1 MRKLIL
7 LFIAILLSAEA
18 NAQLDNSFI
27 SGATKKEVDTLA
39 FDYMKENVKLNEGL
53 LEREIDPEKYIVGPN
68 DIFSILINT
77 SKTIQFKTPI
87 SPSGVILLRG
97 IGGVDVKEN
106 TLAEATRKIED
117 KIRSVYKTDEI
128 YVVLEDI
135 RKFKVVVSGAV
146 GKPSTVQSTAAER
159 VNEAIDKAGGFKY
172 NGSLRNITLFRDR
185 SNERIK
191 VDLLRFY
198 KLGEKDHNPTL
209 LGGDHIIVA
218 PSSDNII
225 VGIYGEV
232 PSPGEF
238 EFAEGDSLSTII
250 KIGQGFLQS
259 SNLDSVEVVRMNPT
273 GMEHIYLDLNHWK
286 GVLYSEQNLPGDI
299 RLQPGDRIYIRKRYD
314 WDETQYAILEG
325 EVLYP
330 GKYAI
335 NEETDRVYD
344 LIKRAGGFT
353 ENASLDHIEFIR
365 QEELEIKDL
374 EMERLY
380 KMIASEM
387 SESEFR
393 YFQAKKTEKKGS
405 MAIDFN
411 EIMKNPSDE
420 VNNIMLRNKDSII
433 VSKKKYHIN
442 VQGRVNNPGLI
453 TFQAGYSYK
462 DYINAAGGY
471 GFRADVDETLI
482 TKPRG
487 EQFLAENMDYTLE
500 PGDVILVP
508 PEKEYSY
515 TELFTTTLTVVTQI
529 ISIVAIVF
537 TISQQ
542 SNSNNK

>member
-7 LFIAILLSAEA
+7 LFIAILLTFES

-27 SGATKKEVDTLA
+27 SGATKDEVDTLA

-77 SKTIQFKTPI
+77 SKTIQFKAPI

-97 IGGVDVKEN
+97 IGGVDLKGN
-106 TLAEATRKIED
+106 TLAEATEKIEN
-117 KIRSVYKTDEI
+117 KIKTVYNTNEI

-146 GKPSTVQSTAAER
+146 GKPSTVQATAAER
-159 VNEAIDKAGGFKY
+159 VNEAIDKSGGLKY
-172 NGSLRNITLFRDR
+172 NGSLRNITLYRDDQ
-185 SNERIK
+185 NERIK
-191 VDLLRFY
+191 VDLLKFY
-198 KLGEKDHNPTL
+198 KLGDKSHNPTL

-218 PSSDNII
+218 PSLDNITI
-225 VGIYGEV
+225 GIYGEV

-238 EFAEGDSLSTII
+238 EFAEGDSLSTLI
-250 KIGQGFLQS
+250 KIGQGFIQS
-259 SNLDSVEVVRMNPT
+259 SNLDSVELVRMNPT
-273 GMEHIYLDLNHWK
+273 GIEHIYIDLNHWN
-286 GVLYSEQNLPGDI
+286 GVLYTEYNLPGDI
-299 RLQPGDRIYIRKRYD
+299 KLQAGDRVFIRKKYN
-314 WDETQYAILEG
+314 WEETQYAILEG

-344 LIKRAGGFT
+344 LILRAGGFT
-353 ENASLDHIEFIR
+353 DNASLEHIEFIR

-380 KMIASEM
+380 QMVSSEM
-387 SESEFR
+387 SESEKR
-393 YFQAKKTEKKGS
+393 YFQSRKTEKKGA
-405 MAIDFN
+405 MAIDFE
-411 EIMKNPSDE
+411 EIMKDPSNI
-420 VNNIMLRNKDSII
+420 NNIKLRSKDSII
-433 VSKKKYHIN
+433 VTKKKYHIN
-442 VQGRVNNPGLI
+442 VQGRVNKPGLI
-453 TFQAGYSYK
+453 TYQKGYTYR
-462 DYINAAGGY
+462 DYIRVAGGF
-471 GFRADVDETLI
+471 GFRADESETII

-487 EQFLAENMDYTLE
+487 EQFLAENMDYIIE

-508 PEKEYSY
+508 PEAEYSY

-529 ISIVAIVF
+529 FSIVAIVI
-537 TISQQ
+537 TIS
-542 SNSNNK
+542 K